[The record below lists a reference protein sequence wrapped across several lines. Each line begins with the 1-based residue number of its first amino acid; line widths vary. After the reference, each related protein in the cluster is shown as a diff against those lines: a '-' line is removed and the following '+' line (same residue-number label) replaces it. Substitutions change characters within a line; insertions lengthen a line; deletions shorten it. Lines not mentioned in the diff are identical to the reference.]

1 MIDTSKVTG
10 YEPGAEHDHDEYH
23 SSLEVDDTSGW
34 KVFIVPGLLILFLI
48 AALALFLT
56 STGDNGPDPRVAA
69 RLQQKQQAD
78 AARQTQVD
86 ARQQA
91 AQQAAWDQQQG
102 AGAAPATGNA
112 AGR

>member
-1 MIDTSKVTG
+1 MTDSKSTITG
-10 YEPGAEHDHDEYH
+10 YAPGEEIEHDEYH
-23 SSLEVDDTSGW
+23 SSIEVDDTSGW

-56 STGDNGPDPRVAA
+56 STGNDGPDPRVAA
-69 RLQQKQQAD
+69 RLQQKQQAE

-86 ARQQA
+86 ARQHA

-102 AGAAPATGNA
+102 APNNATG
-112 AGR
+112 R